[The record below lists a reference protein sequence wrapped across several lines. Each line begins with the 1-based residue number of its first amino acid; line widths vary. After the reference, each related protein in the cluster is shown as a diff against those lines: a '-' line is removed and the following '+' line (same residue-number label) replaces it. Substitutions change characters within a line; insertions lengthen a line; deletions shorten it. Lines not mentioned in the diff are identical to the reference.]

1 MVFRAPADAMPQEAA
16 HRIPGYTGFIPASQ
30 HVLAMTFGQA
40 SAHLLNERTANDDPA
55 KWRKHVSYAEFTPPR
70 TPIEKHHIP
79 GYSGFVPGVVAD
91 SGQLFGKTF
100 GKMTLKAIKGGY
112 EETEDSNLTVEKEM
126 LAYAAQSLPDFEEG
140 GSSWAGASPFR
151 ADLEYEVGT
160 IQPHQPQSWGL
171 ATGAEPWRESALL
184 ERMRAKGN
192 RNQEEKPSV
201 RYYAKN
207 DPCDPNDPE
216 KKILSSTQT
225 PHHVPGYSGFMP
237 GIISDSIF
245 GQTYAQST
253 HTAHV
258 LRDQALSRPS
268 TAQLS
273 ANLIDEASG
282 VIPYKPRTELPLR
295 HSQFETTARPDL
307 PTRISKHVPGYT
319 GFIPGVISE
328 SMYGQTFPQQSITA
342 IEGDKSRFQFFALE
356 PEAQYVSEVK
366 DSYRD
371 FGRGVPPHLGTSH
384 AHANSKRLPYMQ
396 SGPLVKLVDPQAHH
410 HMPGYGGFV
419 PGVYAKNVY
428 GRTFYKASDIA
439 IKDFE
444 ARQASLSRPT
454 TAPAKPPV
462 FKSFIPTLRMQGAD
476 GLKAKNKSSI
486 MMADSEKVTAHLY
499 RTTSSLEFGEKD
511 RLVKTAYPKNP
522 LPDFVHFGSDL
533 EHPSLYNGYQ
543 AM

>member
-192 RNQEEKPSV
+192 RNQEEKPS
-201 RYYAKN
+201 
-207 DPCDPNDPE
+207 
-216 KKILSSTQT
+216 
-225 PHHVPGYSGFMP
+225 
-237 GIISDSIF
+237 
-245 GQTYAQST
+245 
-253 HTAHV
+253 
-258 LRDQALSRPS
+258 ALSRPS

-328 SMYGQTFPQQSITA
+328 SI
-342 IEGDKSRFQFFALE
+342 
-356 PEAQYVSEVK
+356 
-366 DSYRD
+366 
-371 FGRGVPPHLGTSH
+371 
-384 AHANSKRLPYMQ
+384 
-396 SGPLVKLVDPQAHH
+396 
-410 HMPGYGGFV
+410 
-419 PGVYAKNVY
+419 
-428 GRTFYKASDIA
+428 
-439 IKDFE
+439 
-444 ARQASLSRPT
+444 
-454 TAPAKPPV
+454 
-462 FKSFIPTLRMQGAD
+462 
-476 GLKAKNKSSI
+476 
-486 MMADSEKVTAHLY
+486 EKVTAHLY